1 MSLVFLLSSI
11 GGDLAQSVARCL
23 RDHYPD
29 ATLVGIDTNS
39 EHAGSIFVDR
49 VERVEHAKNKDY
61 FISLKSILKSTHP
74 DFFFP
79 LNDLELSEL
88 STLTESELISLF
100 GETKIVWPG
109 ARVLSLFQNKKLS
122 MEYLSNLGL
131 RTPRVFNM
139 DKNLI
144 EFPVVIK
151 PNEGSGSKNVYIC
164 TSLDE
169 LSAAS
174 VFIRNPIIQE
184 YIPSPESEYTVG
196 VFARSGKNVKT
207 ISFRRKLSANGR
219 TSWCETY
226 YDSNLDAIC
235 RKVAE
240 SIELTGSINIQLRK
254 NKGEY
259 YIFEIN
265 PRFSSTVLIRYKL
278 GFRDVIWSLE
288 ETNQF
293 KKYDPELIKYVA
305 FAVYQSEVKL
315 D

>member
-1 MSLVFLLSSI
+1 MSLVILLSSI

-23 RDHYPD
+23 RDQYPH

-39 EHAGSIFVDR
+39 EHAGSIFVDV
-49 VERVEHAKNKDY
+49 VERVEHAKSKDY
-61 FISLKSILKSTHP
+61 FTSLRSILRSTHP

-88 STLTESELISLF
+88 SGLTESELISLF
-100 GETKIVWPG
+100 GETQIVWSG
-109 ARVLSLFQNKKLS
+109 ARALSLFQNKNLT

-131 RTPRVFNM
+131 KTPRVFNM
-139 DKNLI
+139 DKNEI
-144 EFPVVIK
+144 EYPVVIK
-151 PNEGSGSKNVYIC
+151 PNEGSGSKNIYVC
-164 TSLDE
+164 TSWDE

-174 VFIRNPIIQE
+174 VFIQNPIIQE
-184 YIPSPESEYTVG
+184 YIPGPDSEYTVG
-196 VFARSGKNVKT
+196 VFARLGKNVKT

-226 YDSNLDAIC
+226 HDPNLDAIC

-240 SIELTGSINIQLRK
+240 SIELTGSINIQFRK
-254 NKGEY
+254 NHGEY
-259 YIFEIN
+259 YIFEVN
-265 PRFSSTVLIRYKL
+265 PRFSSTVLIRYRL
-278 GFRDVIWSLE
+278 GFRDVVWSLE

-293 KKYDPELIKYVA
+293 EEFNPALIKYAA
-305 FAVYQSEVKL
+305 FAVYQSELKL